1 MKKKIFSFLL
11 TCTTII
17 GLLPTVAFAGDGKTE
32 ISLMAMDF
40 REVKTDQQGDNWD
53 WDASDKIL
61 TLKDFQG
68 TVAEGVREK
77 SAAILLPDDSTL
89 WLEGKNNE
97 ITTNSYH
104 CNGIYAEGDLAIA
117 GDGKLKVKIQS
128 AGASAI
134 YVNSGVL
141 SIEDEVDIN
150 VDSPRHVIYIYGLK
164 ANKEAVS
171 VTEKAKISFPDD
183 LDEDA
188 VYVVTKNSVDPDSIT
203 FDYKETHDKDEE
215 IITLSKADAK
225 KPETEKPETEKP
237 EDKPTE
243 EVVKNTYTIS
253 IGNKNILKNGAVAYT
268 ADVEPYISNGYTMLP
283 LRALLD
289 ISDPNV
295 DIKWDSP
302 SKTATISYNG
312 KIFTIVANKET
323 MMKDGKSV
331 DLATAAEVAD
341 DRLFVS
347 LRDWMQIMDIPSEQV
362 NWDSATK
369 TVTLTH

>member
-1 MKKKIFSFLL
+1 M
-11 TCTTII
+11 
-17 GLLPTVAFAGDGKTE
+17 
-32 ISLMAMDF
+32 
-40 REVKTDQQGDNWD
+40 
-53 WDASDKIL
+53 
-61 TLKDFQG
+61 
-68 TVAEGVREK
+68 
-77 SAAILLPDDSTL
+77 
-89 WLEGKNNE
+89 
-97 ITTNSYH
+97 
-104 CNGIYAEGDLAIA
+104 
-117 GDGKLKVKIQS
+117 
-128 AGASAI
+128 
-134 YVNSGVL
+134 
-141 SIEDEVDIN
+141 
-150 VDSPRHVIYIYGLK
+150 DSPRHVIYIYGLK

-243 EVVKNTYTIS
+243 EVVKNTYKIS

-341 DRLFVS
+341 GRLFVS